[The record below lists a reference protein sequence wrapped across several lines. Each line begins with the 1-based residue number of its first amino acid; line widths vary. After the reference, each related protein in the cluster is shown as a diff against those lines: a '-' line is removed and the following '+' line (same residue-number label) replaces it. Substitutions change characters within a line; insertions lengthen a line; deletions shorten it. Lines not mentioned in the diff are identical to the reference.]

1 MWRCGIIN
9 IIRNLD
15 ELNLPSKHKKFI
27 TQYLK
32 NIGNFSCIYKVILFG
47 SCAKGTAG
55 ENSDVDIFVI
65 TLDDIPEELE
75 YEITFDNVPVLDE
88 GYVKND
94 ILLKSRDIYDKYK
107 NTSGMLQKAVESE
120 GVDISGILSASN

>member
-1 MWRCGIIN
+1 MEVVFIHIVST
-9 IIRNLD
+9 LD
-15 ELNLPSKHKKFI
+15 VLNLPSKHKNFI

-32 NIGNFSCIYKVILFG
+32 NIGSFSCIYKVILFG
-47 SCAKGTAG
+47 SCAKGTAS

-75 YEITFDNVPVLDE
+75 YEIIFDNVPVLDE

-94 ILLKSRDIYDKYK
+94 ILLKSRHIYDKYK